1 MHVPF
6 LDLKQIN
13 TAYTTEYLDALKRV
27 MDSGRYILGQE
38 LDSFEHEFARFCE
51 AGWCIGIG
59 SGLDALTIILRALD
73 VEPGDEVLVPANT
86 FIASFLAISAV
97 GAVPVPVDVDP
108 ETLLLATGNL
118 ESKIT
123 SRTRAI
129 MPVHLYGQV
138 CDMDVVNGIAN
149 KHGLHVVEDA
159 AQAHGAYYKGSRV
172 GSLSIASGF
181 SFYPGKNLGALGDGG
196 AVITSN
202 QVLAERIRMI
212 RNYGSVT
219 KYVHDE
225 KGLNSRLDELQAAFL
240 RFRLRRLEE
249 ENKRRRLVANY
260 YLENIRN
267 DYIRLPHVP
276 SNTMPV
282 WHLFV
287 VRVLER
293 ERFMEHLAANGI
305 DSLIHYPLICHK
317 QKCYTEL
324 QAHNCPIAEQAAKEI
339 VSIPISPVMT
349 REQMEYVADAMS
361 RWEN

>member
-13 TAYTTEYLDALKRV
+13 TAYTAEYLDALKQV
-27 MDSGRYILGQE
+27 LGSGRYILGQE
-38 LDSFEHEFARFCE
+38 LDSFEYEFARFCE
-51 AGWCIGIG
+51 AEWCIGVG

-73 VEPGDEVLVPANT
+73 VKPGGEVLVPANT

-108 ETLLLATGNL
+108 ETMLLATGNL

-123 SRTRAI
+123 SRTEAI

-225 KGLNSRLDELQAAFL
+225 KGFNSRLDELQAAFL
-240 RFRLRRLEE
+240 RFRLQRLEE
-249 ENKRRRLVANY
+249 ENKRRQLVANY
-260 YLENIRN
+260 YLENTCN
-267 DYIRLPHVP
+267 DHIRLPHVP

-293 ERFMEHLAANGI
+293 ERFMEYLATNGI
-305 DSLIHYPLICHK
+305 ESLIHYPLICHK

-324 QAHNCPIAEQAAKEI
+324 QTHNCPIAEQAAKEI

-349 REQMEYVADAMS
+349 REQMEYVVDIMNQ
-361 RWEN
+361 WEN